1 MANHLGTVT
10 DMEDFKQKIQK
21 QKRRKNKAV
30 QEYKKYFP
38 AKNTDVLE
46 IEPEPVVEIEKQTK
60 LQLLSS
66 AVYDRFTKSYNA
78 KINQIEK
85 FKHPYNKANM
95 LKSVANSYH
104 QGGDVEKAGVI
115 LAQAFN
121 ALDKEEPYRQN
132 EIKSFIESKENK
144 KILEDFFYCS
154 NNIKAKYFVMKSLN
168 KLDNPYYLPI
178 AEAVCDCDSQ
188 RVAPNDKKT
197 IYEAKLFLNRYYD
210 LNMIYSYIDE
220 NDNYKIGALNLLSK
234 WGLEKHQKLPQKLFD
249 DENEYV
255 YAKARQTESNLKRA
269 SNFIDIEDDN
279 FEPNRLLPEKNEMP
293 DRIKLLKYIEE
304 NKDRDVDIN
313 SIKQLGQVGITIRDA
328 QAVRPEKDNTYSR
341 YEAAKAE
348 AFLKIVVRGNIKKSY
363 LD

>member
-1 MANHLGTVT
+1 MKISELKNYSYKLN
-10 DMEDFKQKIQK
+10 FKQSPVAVNIGAITGID
-21 QKRRKNKAV
+21 NKV
-30 QEYKKYFP
+30 DEFVKHRFEK
-38 AKNTDVLE
+38 
-46 IEPEPVVEIEKQTK
+46 EKQTK

-66 AVYDRFTKSYNA
+66 AVYDRFTKSCNA
-78 KINQIEK
+78 KINEIEK
-85 FKHPYNKANM
+85 FKQPYNKANM
-95 LKSVANSYH
+95 LKSVASSYY

-313 SIKQLGQVGITIRDA
+313 SIKQLGQVGITIREA
-328 QAVRPEKDNTYSR
+328 QAVRPQKDKQYSR

-348 AFLKIVVRGNIKKSY
+348 AFLKIVLRGNIKKSY
-363 LD
+363 L

>member
-1 MANHLGTVT
+1 MKISELKNYSYKFN
-10 DMEDFKQKIQK
+10 FKQSPATINIGAITGID
-21 QKRRKNKAV
+21 NKV
-30 QEYKKYFP
+30 DEFVKHRFEK
-38 AKNTDVLE
+38 
-46 IEPEPVVEIEKQTK
+46 EKQTK

-78 KINQIEK
+78 RINEIEK

-95 LKSVANSYH
+95 LKSVADSYH
-104 QGGDVEKAGVI
+104 KGGDAEKAGVI
-115 LAQAFN
+115 LAQAFDV
-121 ALDKEEPYRQN
+121 LDKKEPYRQN

-197 IYEAKLFLNRYYD
+197 IYEAKQFLNRYYD

-255 YAKARQTESNLKRA
+255 DAKARQTESNLKRA
-269 SNFIDIEDDN
+269 SRFIDIEDDN

-328 QAVRPEKDNTYSR
+328 QAVRPEKDKQYSR

>member
-1 MANHLGTVT
+1 MKISLLNHNYINSN
-10 DMEDFKQKIQK
+10 FKQTNTSTIDMGQLTGVNSSVDTFVKAKFEERK
-21 QKRRKNKAV
+21 QDRINS
-30 QEYKKYFP
+30 
-38 AKNTDVLE
+38 
-46 IEPEPVVEIEKQTK
+46 
-60 LQLLSS
+60 LSS
-66 AVYDRFTKSYNA
+66 VIYDKFTKSYNQ
-78 KINQIEK
+78 KIKDIEK
-85 FKHPYNKANM
+85 FKHPYNKALM
-95 LKSVANSYH
+95 LKSVADSYH
-104 QGGDVEKAGVI
+104 KGGDVEKAGVI

-121 ALDKEEPYRQN
+121 ALDKKEPYRQN

-154 NNIKAKYFVMKSLN
+154 NNIKAKYFVMRSLN

-197 IYEAKLFLNRYYD
+197 IYEAKQFLNRYYD

-255 YAKARQTESNLKRA
+255 DAKARQTESNLKSA
-269 SNFIDIEDDN
+269 SKFIDIEDDN

-304 NKDRDVDIN
+304 NKDKDVDIN

-328 QAVRPEKDNTYSR
+328 QAVRPEKDKQYSR

-348 AFLKIVVRGNIKKSY
+348 AFLKIVLRGNIKKSY